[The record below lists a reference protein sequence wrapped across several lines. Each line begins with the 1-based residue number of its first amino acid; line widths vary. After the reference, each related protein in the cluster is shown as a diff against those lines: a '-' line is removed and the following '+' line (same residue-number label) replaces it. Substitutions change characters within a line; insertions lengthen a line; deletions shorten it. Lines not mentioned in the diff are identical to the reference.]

1 MKKNVLPW
9 LMMLSVF
16 ASCSSAYKTTQTPDD
31 VYYSPGK
38 TKEYAAVKKED
49 RDEDDGYADNRSSR
63 RNSSDYDDYTASSD
77 DNYLRMKI
85 QNRYQWN
92 TLDDYDYW
100 YSPNYAYNNYYGFNS
115 FNPYSFNSW
124 GLSYGYSPFS
134 SIQPYSWF
142 NSYYPSYGYGYGYS
156 PYSSGFYGHNYGYGY
171 YGYSP
176 SNVIIVNNRTRT
188 SRPMLGA
195 YTNNNYANSN
205 SNRGNRYVPAN
216 GSDSRYNNTNSN
228 SRYYNNSNTNSSR
241 NTFRVNNNTSNSNT
255 YTPPAR
261 SYTPS
266 SSGSSSSGGGGSV
279 SRPVRH

>member
-1 MKKNVLPW
+1 MKNNLLPL
-9 LMMLSVF
+9 LMMLAVF
-16 ASCSSAYKTTQTPDD
+16 ASCSSAYKATQTPDD
-31 VYYSPGK
+31 VYYSPAK
-38 TKEYAAVKKED
+38 VKEYAAVKKD
-49 RDEDDGYADNRSSR
+49 NNDDDYADTRSSR
-63 RNSSDYDDYTASSD
+63 QQPSDEYENYTASSN

-92 TLDDYDYW
+92 TLDDNDYW

-115 FNPYSFNSW
+115 FNPYTLNSW
-124 GLSYGYSPFS
+124 GLSYYYSPFA

-142 NSYYPSYGYGYGYS
+142 NNYYPSYGYGYGYS

-176 SNVIIVNNRTRT
+176 VNVIVVNNRTRT
-188 SRPMLGA
+188 ARPMLGA
-195 YTNNNYANSN
+195 YTNNTYSN
-205 SNRGNRYVPAN
+205 NNGSNRGNRYVPAN
-216 GSDSRYNNTNSN
+216 NGYGRYNNTNN
-228 SRYYNNSNTNSSR
+228 SARYNNNNNSTR
-241 NTFRVNNNTSNSNT
+241 YNNNTNNNTNT

-266 SSGSSSSGGGGSV
+266 SSGTSGGSSGGSV